1 MNFEI
6 ISNIISNN
14 EFRNNFEYNIKS
26 VVMTKINIAS
36 VSHLEI
42 SKEFKT
48 YWKNILY
55 KKYY

>member
-6 ISNIISNN
+6 ISNIIPNN

-26 VVMTKINIAS
+26 VIMTKINIAS
-36 VSHLEI
+36 VGHLEI

-48 YWKNILY
+48 Y
-55 KKYY
+55 